1 MFKFF
6 NKKGE
11 TVFSSDSF
19 EEVEE
24 KAIEYKEK
32 HKLSSLAICKKN
44 GQFYKWS

>member
-11 TVFSSDSF
+11 TMFSSDDL

-24 KAIEYKEK
+24 KALEYKEK
-32 HKLSSLAICKKN
+32 HKLKSLAICKKN
-44 GQFYKWS
+44 GTFCKWV